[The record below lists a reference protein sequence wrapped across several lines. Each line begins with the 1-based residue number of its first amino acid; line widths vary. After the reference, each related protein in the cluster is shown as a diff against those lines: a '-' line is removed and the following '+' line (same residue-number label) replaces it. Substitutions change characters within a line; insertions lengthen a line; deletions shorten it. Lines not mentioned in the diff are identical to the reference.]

1 MSHPYEFDDVRF
13 PADYAALLEMTKN
26 IIRTNRR
33 LAAIVGDQYYAIQ
46 AMIDAVDN
54 DDGHRLAQLLLEY
67 KTAQAAAEAIVD
79 AQNGAGITAFPVIH

>member
-13 PADYAALLEMTKN
+13 PSDYAALLEMTKN

-33 LAAIVGDQYYAIQ
+33 LAAMVGDQYYAIQ

-67 KTAQAAAEAIVD
+67 KTAQAAASAIVD
-79 AQNGAGITAFPVIH
+79 GHNCAGVVTLPVIH